1 MLSVMST
8 KFVLELHRLKLSVA
22 AFQREGHHLL
32 EMSSR
37 FFGYGVEYPLNIIC
51 SRLGR
56 ALQENCWVGDL
67 VFGRNWEL
75 MELV

>member
-8 KFVLELHRLKLSVA
+8 KFVLNVHRLKHSVA
-22 AFQREGHHLL
+22 AFQREGHHSL

-37 FFGYGVEYPLNIIC
+37 FFGYGVEFPLNIMC

-56 ALQENCWVGDL
+56 ALQENRWVGDL
-67 VFGRNWEL
+67 VFFNWEL